1 MRNAPINPTTA
12 AAKQMLKDPKIKK
25 EIQIIYNAN
34 ANPYNP
40 VMWQKV
46 YDIFAPIVRS
56 AIQTSGAARLNL
68 GYGQVEAQANELL
81 KQAVLKYD
89 VNNPTGA
96 RPATFIS
103 SNIVG
108 NLSKISR
115 AGKMFSGTDKNED
128 MKVLVNKAENI
139 LVAQNKP
146 VTPRNIS
153 SYLKKSGYDIKPGDV
168 KKAMI
173 FNVREF
179 SGSQVVGEDTS
190 NAGVMTYQEVMDS
203 KQKTPAEMINE
214 KNKMIHAYNKISSF
228 KDKEFIRAILWQEG
242 DKLGL
247 GRPASFPSTKPK
259 NFKELCGAYK
269 MGWER
274 GKRIYLDFL
283 RSAGNL

>member
-12 AAKQMLKDPKIKK
+12 AAKQMLKDSKIKK
-25 EIQIIYNAN
+25 EIQIIYNAKAN
-34 ANPYNP
+34 AYNP
-40 VMWQKV
+40 VMWQTL
-46 YDIFAPIVRS
+46 YDILAPIVRS

-146 VTPRNIS
+146 VTPRSIS